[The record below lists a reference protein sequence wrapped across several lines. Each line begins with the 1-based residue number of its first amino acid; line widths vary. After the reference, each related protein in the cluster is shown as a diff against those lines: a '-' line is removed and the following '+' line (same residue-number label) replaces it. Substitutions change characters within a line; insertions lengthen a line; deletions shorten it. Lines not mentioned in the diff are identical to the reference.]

1 MRKTLLNA
9 FKDVCNALVLT
20 GSKSGITANY
30 MYQLH
35 VKVLNGHCM
44 LYIILSISQNMA
56 ATDAKCVDLSNFR
69 RRNAKKL
76 QVYEGVNK
84 QIKIF
89 IYFAIF

>member
-1 MRKTLLNA
+1 
-9 FKDVCNALVLT
+9 
-20 GSKSGITANY
+20 
-30 MYQLH
+30 MYHLH

-44 LYIILSISQNMA
+44 LYITPGISQNMA

>member
-1 MRKTLLNA
+1 M
-9 FKDVCNALVLT
+9 
-20 GSKSGITANY
+20 
-30 MYQLH
+30 
-35 VKVLNGHCM
+35 GHCM
-44 LYIILSISQNMA
+44 LYITPRISQNMA